1 MARKRMIDPSFWTD
15 EKLGEHCN
23 MVERLLF
30 MGLISN
36 ADDEGRGRA
45 NPKLLMS
52 SIFPYD
58 DMRISDFKNSLAKL
72 AGLGLIRLYQVES
85 QQYFEIVNFKKYQTV
100 NRPTPS
106 EIPAY
111 CDGAEIDSR
120 NNHGGLTED
129 SLNAHGGL
137 TPNRKEEKRKE
148 VKGKE
153 EKETRAREK
162 HKYGQYGN
170 VLLSDADMQALQTE
184 FPDDYQERIEQLSA
198 YVASSGKVY
207 KNHLATLRNW
217 ARRDAEKKASAYGGK
232 QTKFQNYP
240 QEYGMSD
247 FERAA
252 MQKRLEDL
260 T

>member
-58 DMRISDFKNSLAKL
+58 DIRISDFKSSLAKL
-72 AGLGLIRLYQVES
+72 AGLGLIRLYQVEG
-85 QQYFEIVNFKKYQTV
+85 QQYFEVVNFAKHQTI
-100 NRPTPS
+100 NKPTPS
-106 EIPAY
+106 AFPPATV
-111 CDGAEIDSR
+111 
-120 NNHGGLTED
+120 GLPED
-129 SLNAHGGL
+129 YGSATVAL
-137 TPNRKEEKRKE
+137 PPKRKEEKRKE

-153 EKETRAREK
+153 EKETRACEK

-170 VLLSDADMQALQTE
+170 VLLSDADIQALQTE

-217 ARRDAEKKASAYGGK
+217 ARRDAEKKASASGGK
-232 QTKFQNYP
+232 QTRFQNYP
-240 QEYGMSD
+240 QEYELSE

>member
-15 EKLGEHCN
+15 EKLGEYCN

-72 AGLGLIRLYQVES
+72 AGLGLIRLYQVEG
-85 QQYFEIVNFKKYQTV
+85 QQYFEVVNFAKHQTI
-100 NRPTPS
+100 NKPTPS
-106 EIPAY
+106 AFPP
-111 CDGAEIDSR
+111 STV
-120 NNHGGLTED
+120 GLPED
-129 SLNAHGGL
+129 YGSTTVGL
-137 TPNRKEEKRKE
+137 PPKRKEEKRKE

-170 VLLSDADMQALQTE
+170 VLLSDDDMQALQTE
-184 FPDDYQERIEQLSA
+184 FPADYQSRIEQLSA
-198 YVASSGKVY
+198 YVASTGKSY

>member
-72 AGLGLIRLYQVES
+72 AGLGLIRLYQVEG
-85 QQYFEIVNFKKYQTV
+85 QQYFEVVNFAKHQTI
-100 NRPTPS
+100 NKPTPS
-106 EIPAY
+106 AFPP
-111 CDGAEIDSR
+111 STV
-120 NNHGGLTED
+120 GLPED
-129 SLNAHGGL
+129 YGSTTVGL
-137 TPNRKEEKRKE
+137 PPKRKE
-148 VKGKE
+148 VKRKEKKLRE
-153 EKETRAREK
+153 EKETCARVSDQR
-162 HKYGQYGN
+162 HKYGQYQN

-198 YVASSGKVY
+198 YVASTGKVY

-217 ARRDAEKKASAYGGK
+217 AKRDAEKKASASGGK
-232 QTKFQNYP
+232 QTRFQNYP
-240 QEYGMSD
+240 QEYELSG
-247 FERAA
+247 FERAM
-252 MQKRLEDL
+252 MQKRIEQEEHP
-260 T
+260 